1 MTFCQYRFS
10 ILGEP
15 PSHLTFTLHLP
26 GTAENLKYHV
36 IMYKKRMWRRKRH
49 GICN

>member
-36 IMYKKRMWRRKRH
+36 IM
-49 GICN
+49 